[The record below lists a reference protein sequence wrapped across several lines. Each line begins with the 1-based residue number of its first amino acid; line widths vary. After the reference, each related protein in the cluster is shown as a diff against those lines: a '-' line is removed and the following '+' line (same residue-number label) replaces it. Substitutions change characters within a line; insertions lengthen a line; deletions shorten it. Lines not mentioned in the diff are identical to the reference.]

1 VKTIAQYKKEGAN
14 GRSSSCTGPH
24 AARVE
29 KHAIGSIV
37 EVVNPRKVVVIVVD
51 CDMPFGTL
59 QPSPRLSHLG
69 SKNINP
75 SQVVVNVVDCDA
87 PFGTVQP
94 SPRLSPFWRLKATIA
109 TLALDIAIH
118 SK

>member
-1 VKTIAQYKKEGAN
+1 VKTIAQYKKEGAKKIF
-14 GRSSSCTGPH
+14 SSCTGPH

-59 QPSPRLSHLG
+59 QPSPRLSHFG
-69 SKNINP
+69 SKIINP
-75 SQVVVNVVDCDA
+75 SKVVVNVVDCDA
-87 PFGTVQP
+87 PFGTVQL
-94 SPRLSPFWRLKATIA
+94 SPRLSLLWRLNASIA